1 MKSFFERSYRQTT
14 SAQCCWCYNIRIP
27 WWISVHEGLS
37 ILTDSSWPVFS
48 PMIVNSY
55 WFTKFTLRPLIAIL
69 YRAATVHVNL
79 SKLLAPQMHV
89 TSDISFLFP
98 PNPSLWLFILDACRV
113 YAERVKNPSVC
124 VCVCKSKCVAKNQP
138 VFKHTI
144 YAWKPNV
151 FDLPDP
157 QPPKNEKASCLKIDT
172 ELEPLS
178 ARQTTKARLL
188 DTGHETVLRE
198 QTEDVARRNDAN
210 GCLGEW
216 YWVLDVPSNDHWDF
230 VRRRS

>member
-1 MKSFFERSYRQTT
+1 MKGSQS
-14 SAQCCWCYNIRIP
+14 WRILHGP
-27 WWISVHEGLS
+27 
-37 ILTDSSWPVFS
+37 FS
-48 PMIVNSY
+48 PRWLSTHIGSPSSRCGL
-55 WFTKFTLRPLIAIL
+55 WLP

-124 VCVCKSKCVAKNQP
+124 VCVCKSKCAAKNQP
-138 VFKHTI
+138 VIKHTI

-157 QPPKNEKASCLKIDT
+157 QPPKNEKASCRKNDT

-178 ARQTTKARLL
+178 AAKQLKRGCSTLDMEPYLRQ
-188 DTGHETVLRE
+188 

-216 YWVLDVPSNDHWDF
+216 YWVLDVPSNGHWDF

>member
-1 MKSFFERSYRQTT
+1 MLYIICIYHQLLRFSELKSFFEHSYRQTT
-14 SAQCCWCYNIRIP
+14 SAQCCWCYKIWIP
-27 WWISVHEGLS
+27 WRISVHEGLS

-55 WFTKFTLRPLIAIL
+55 WFTKFTLRSLIAIL

-124 VCVCKSKCVAKNQP
+124 VCVCKSKCAAALCGQKPASVQTYVYYIRMETKCFWP
-138 VFKHTI
+138 TWPPTPKK
-144 YAWKPNV
+144 WK
-151 FDLPDP
+151 
-157 QPPKNEKASCLKIDT
+157 
-172 ELEPLS
+172 
-178 ARQTTKARLL
+178 
-188 DTGHETVLRE
+188 G
-198 QTEDVARRNDAN
+198 
-210 GCLGEW
+210 
-216 YWVLDVPSNDHWDF
+216 F
-230 VRRRS
+230 V